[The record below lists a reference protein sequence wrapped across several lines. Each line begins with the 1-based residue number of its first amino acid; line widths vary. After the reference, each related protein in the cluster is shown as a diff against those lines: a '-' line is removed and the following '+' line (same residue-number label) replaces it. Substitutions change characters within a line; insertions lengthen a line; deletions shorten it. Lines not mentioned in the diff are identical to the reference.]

1 MLDTQQSTC
10 DIGFDGNITVR
21 IPITIT
27 RKSGRRF
34 IMTPQGK
41 ELEYQSPKPSNPM
54 IAAIVKAHHWQE
66 QLETG
71 KVASLKEIAHN
82 EKITDGYVSRVYRL
96 TLLAPDII
104 TAILS
109 GTQPKTLC
117 LLDLL
122 KPFPLIWTEQR
133 EMWTLFNTVQDR

>member
-1 MLDTQQSTC
+1 MLNIQKSSS
-10 DIGFDGNITVR
+10 DIGFDGSVTVR

-34 IMTPQGK
+34 IITPHGK
-41 ELEYQSPKPSNPM
+41 ELEYQAPKPSNPM
-54 IAAIVKAHHWQE
+54 IAAIVKAHYWQE

-104 TAILS
+104 TAILG

-122 KPFPLIWTEQR
+122 KPFPLLWEEQR
-133 EMWTLFNTVQDR
+133 ELWNL

>member
-1 MLDTQQSTC
+1 MLDTQQSSS
-10 DIGFDGNITVR
+10 DIGFDGSITVR

-34 IMTPQGK
+34 IMTPHGK
-41 ELEYQSPKPSNPM
+41 KLEYQAAKPSNPM
-54 IAAIVKAHHWQE
+54 ISAIVKAHYWQE

-71 KVASLKEIAHN
+71 KVASLKEIAYN

-109 GTQPKTLC
+109 GTQPKNLF

-122 KPFPLIWTEQR
+122 KPFPLLWAEQKKKWG
-133 EMWTLFNTVQDR
+133 MNII

>member
-1 MLDTQQSTC
+1 MLNIEQSTS
-10 DIGFDGNITVR
+10 DIGFDGSITVR

-41 ELEYQSPKPSNPM
+41 ELEYQTPKPSNPM
-54 IAAIVKAHHWQE
+54 IAAIVKAHYWQE

-117 LLDLL
+117 LLDLF
-122 KPFPLIWTEQR
+122 KPFPLLWAEQR
-133 EMWTLFNTVQDR
+133 ERWETT

>member
-1 MLDTQQSTC
+1 MLDTQQSSS
-10 DIGFDGNITVR
+10 DIGFDGSITVR

-34 IMTPQGK
+34 IMTPHGK
-41 ELEYQSPKPSNPM
+41 ELEYQAAKPSNPM
-54 IAAIVKAHHWQE
+54 ISAIVKAYYWQE

-71 KVASLKEIAHN
+71 KVASLKEIAPN

-104 TAILS
+104 TAILA

-122 KPFPLIWTEQR
+122 KPFPLLWAEQR
-133 EMWTLFNTVQDR
+133 VRWGI

>member
-1 MLDTQQSTC
+1 
-10 DIGFDGNITVR
+10 
-21 IPITIT
+21 
-27 RKSGRRF
+27 
-34 IMTPQGK
+34 MTPHGK

-54 IAAIVKAHHWQE
+54 IAAIVKAQYWQE

-104 TAILS
+104 TAILD
-109 GTQPKTLC
+109 GTQPKNLF

-122 KPFPLIWTEQR
+122 KPFPLLWAQQR
-133 EMWTLFNTVQDR
+133 ERWGIVMLCHSRLEVNWLTHQQPSSLFAIISGSK